1 MQRPS
6 VLEGL
11 KDVKSNTAIWAIE
24 DDPGMQLVIEEILAP
39 VFQLRLFSK
48 VDEFSAALDSAP
60 EGSVDLVIADLM
72 LPERSFL
79 SLMQSRENQRLNDV
93 PVIVVSSVQ
102 DIETLRFC
110 FQFGVKDYI
119 TKPFPSSELIAKI
132 ERALGQASQQ
142 ADSRIVLDSL
152 SKTVLRMGKRS
163 DSLTTREFDILSA
176 IHGEQSQS
184 ISRKELLQK
193 VWGATRLSA
202 KALDVHLVNLR
213 RKIQP
218 LGLDVRFRR
227 PDQFVLLSEL
237 ADN

>member
-1 MQRPS
+1 M
-6 VLEGL
+6 
-11 KDVKSNTAIWAIE
+11 KSNAAIWAIE

-48 VDEFSAALDSAP
+48 VDDFRAALDDAP
-60 EGSVDLVIADLM
+60 AGTVDLVIADLM

-79 SLMQSRENQRLNDV
+79 SLMKSQDSQRLHDV

-102 DIETLRFC
+102 DVETLRFC

-119 TKPFPSSELIAKI
+119 TKPFPSSELIAKV
-132 ERALGQASQQ
+132 ERALGPAAAAA
-142 ADSRIVLDSL
+142 ADARTVVDELT
-152 SKTVLRMGKRS
+152 KTVARLGKRS
-163 DSLTTREFDILSA
+163 DSLTTREFEILSS
-176 IHGEQSQS
+176 IHDAPNQSL
-184 ISRKELLQK
+184 SRKDLLQK
-193 VWGATRLSA
+193 VWGSARLSA

-227 PDQFVLLSEL
+227 PDQFVLLSDL
-237 ADN
+237 AEN

>member
-1 MQRPS
+1 M
-6 VLEGL
+6 
-11 KDVKSNTAIWAIE
+11 KSSAAIWAIE

-39 VFQLRLFSK
+39 VFKLRLFSK
-48 VDEFSAALDSAP
+48 VDDFRQALNNAP
-60 EGSVDLVIADLM
+60 AGSVDLVLADLM

-79 SLMQSRENQRLNDV
+79 SLMKSEESPRLHDV
-93 PVIVVSSVQ
+93 PVIVVSSLQ

-110 FQFGVKDYI
+110 FAFGVKDYI
-119 TKPFPSSELIAKI
+119 TKPFPGAELIAKV
-132 ERALGQASQQ
+132 EKALGPGSQAQS
-142 ADSRIVLDSL
+142 DRTVLDKL
-152 SKTVLRMGKRS
+152 TKTVIRLGKRS
-163 DSLTTREFDILSA
+163 DSLTSREFEILTA
-176 IHGEQSQS
+176 IHDAANQSL
-184 ISRKELLQK
+184 SRADLLQK

-237 ADN
+237 AEN

>member
-1 MQRPS
+1 M
-6 VLEGL
+6 
-11 KDVKSNTAIWAIE
+11 KSNAAIWAIE

-39 VFQLRLFSK
+39 VFRLRLFSK
-48 VDEFSAALDSAP
+48 VDDFRAALDDAP
-60 EGSVDLVIADLM
+60 AGTVDLVIADLM

-79 SLMQSRENQRLNDV
+79 SLMKSQESQRLHDV

-102 DIETLRFC
+102 DVETLRFC

-119 TKPFPSSELIAKI
+119 TKPFPSSELIAKV
-132 ERALGQASQQ
+132 ERALGPSA
-142 ADSRIVLDSL
+142 AGVDARTVVDRLT
-152 SKTVLRMGKRS
+152 KTVARLGKRS

-176 IHGEQSQS
+176 IHDAPNQSL
-184 ISRKELLQK
+184 SRKDLLQK
-193 VWGATRLSA
+193 VWGSARLSA

-227 PDQFVLLSEL
+227 PDQFVLLSDL
-237 ADN
+237 AEN